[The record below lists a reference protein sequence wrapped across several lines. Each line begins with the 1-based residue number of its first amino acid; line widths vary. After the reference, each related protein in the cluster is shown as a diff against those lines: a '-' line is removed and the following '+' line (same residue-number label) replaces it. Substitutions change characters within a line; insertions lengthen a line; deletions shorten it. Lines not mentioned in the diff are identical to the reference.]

1 MSSTKRRRHKNKRR
15 PLALAAKSDA
25 STSVP
30 SSSPPET
37 SAEAAP
43 KKRTETSTERW
54 WWWAALIIILVA
66 AALRLYALELKPMH
80 HDEGVNGFFLTNLVR
95 SGIYKYD
102 PSNYHGPTLYYLT
115 LPSIVV
121 FGLSTFAVRLV
132 TALFGIA
139 TVALILALR
148 RHLGTIG
155 ALAAASLIAVS
166 PGSVFYSRYF
176 IHEQLFVFFT
186 LGIVVAVLYFFETRK
201 TLYLMLAF
209 ASAALLF
216 ATKETAF
223 VSVITLFL
231 SWLVVKIAASSAF
244 DSGRIFLN
252 RYRRRSGTRQHMV
265 ANAPGK
271 SRRAQ
276 LSIATAVILFIF
288 LNVIFY
294 SSFFSNW
301 QGVGD
306 SLSAFKIWSKTGTS
320 EFHAKPIGTYFG
332 WLLQEEAPI
341 LILAAIGSL
350 IAVFEVRK
358 NRFAV
363 FAGAWAFGLLA
374 AYSLIRYKT
383 PWLMLSFI
391 APMAIVGGY
400 ALQILWRR
408 RVGKWQ
414 APLAAPG
421 FILAVLISAYQTF
434 VLNFRQYDNDQ
445 YIYVYSHTH
454 REAQAL
460 VDKVNELA
468 EREGNNQIG
477 VNIAAPEYWPLPW
490 YFRNNP
496 SVGFSGYLADRYDP
510 KATPLLIVRESADEK
525 EDQVRKLRSEVG
537 TSYQEVGVYSLRPGV
552 RLALFARTDLAGG

>member
-1 MSSTKRRRHKNKRR
+1 
-15 PLALAAKSDA
+15 
-25 STSVP
+25 
-30 SSSPPET
+30 
-37 SAEAAP
+37 
-43 KKRTETSTERW
+43 
-54 WWWAALIIILVA
+54 
-66 AALRLYALELKPMH
+66 MH

-95 SGIYKYD
+95 NGVYKYD

-132 TALFGIA
+132 TAFFGVA
-139 TVALILALR
+139 TVALILGLR
-148 RHLGTIG
+148 RYLGTIG
-155 ALAAASLIAVS
+155 ALAAAALLAVS

-176 IHEQLFVFFT
+176 IHEELFVFFT
-186 LGIVVAVLYFFETRK
+186 VGIVVAVLFFFESRRAIF
-201 TLYLMLAF
+201 LMLAF

-223 VSVITLFL
+223 VSVITLL
-231 SWLVVKIAASSAF
+231 LAYLVVSVVAGSSF
-244 DSGRIFLN
+244 GSGGIFLH
-252 RYRRRSGTRQHMV
+252 RPHRGSGTRQRIL
-265 ANAPGK
+265 ANFPG
-271 SRRAQ
+271 SAQ
-276 LSIATAVILFIF
+276 LTIAAAVILFIS

-306 SLSAFKIWSKTGTS
+306 SLAAFKIWSKTGSS

-332 WLLQEEAPI
+332 WLWQEEAPV
-341 LILAAIGSL
+341 LILAAAGSL
-350 IAVFEVRK
+350 IALFEVKK

-391 APMAIVGGY
+391 APMAIAGGY

-414 APLAAPG
+414 VPLAAPI
-421 FILAVLISAYQTF
+421 FVLAILISSYQTI

-445 YIYVYSHTH
+445 YIYVYSHTL
-454 REAQAL
+454 RETQAL

-468 EREGNNQIG
+468 EREGNKQIG

-496 SVGFSGYLADRYDP
+496 SVGFSGYLADQYDP

-525 EDQVRKLRSEVG
+525 EDQVRKLQSEVG

-552 RLALFARTDLAGG
+552 RLALFARSDLAGG

>member
-1 MSSTKRRRHKNKRR
+1 
-15 PLALAAKSDA
+15 
-25 STSVP
+25 
-30 SSSPPET
+30 
-37 SAEAAP
+37 
-43 KKRTETSTERW
+43 
-54 WWWAALIIILVA
+54 
-66 AALRLYALELKPMH
+66 MH

-95 SGIYKYD
+95 NGIYKYD

-115 LPSIVV
+115 LPSIVL

-139 TVALILALR
+139 TVALILGLR

-155 ALAAASLIAVS
+155 ALFAAALLAVS

-176 IHEQLFVFFT
+176 IHEELFVFFT
-186 LGIVVAVLYFFETRK
+186 VGIVVAVLYFFETRRAR
-201 TLYLMLAF
+201 YLMLAC

-223 VSVITLFL
+223 VSVITLLL
-231 SWLVVKIAASSAF
+231 SWLVVKIVAGASF
-244 DSGRIFLN
+244 NSGGIFLN
-252 RYRRRSGTRQHMV
+252 RPRGRSGTPPRAV
-265 ANAPGK
+265 ANALGK
-271 SRRAQ
+271 STRVQ
-276 LSIATAVILFIF
+276 LSIAAAVILFIF

-301 QGVGD
+301 QGVSD
-306 SLSAFKIWSKTGTS
+306 SLAAFKIWSKTGTS
-320 EFHAKPIGTYFG
+320 EFHAKPIGTYLG
-332 WLLQEEAPI
+332 WLWQEEAPI
-341 LILAAIGSL
+341 LILAVAGSL
-350 IAVFEVRK
+350 IALFEVRK
-358 NRFAV
+358 NRFAI

-374 AYSLIRYKT
+374 AYSFIRYKT

-391 APMAIVGGY
+391 APMAIAGGY

-408 RVGKWQ
+408 RVGNWQ
-414 APLAAPG
+414 VPLAAPI
-421 FILAVLISAYQTF
+421 FILAILISSYQTI

-445 YIYVYSHTH
+445 YVYVYSHTH

-468 EREGNNQIG
+468 QREGNNQIG

-510 KATPLLIVRESADEK
+510 KATPLVIVRESADEK

-552 RLALFARTDLAGG
+552 RLALFARSDLAGG